1 MALHSDTS
9 ASGPHSSSLLHPHQG
24 HLPQYWQPC
33 SGFQRSTGAGDC
45 RQPQAPPPAS
55 LPHTHAGA
63 QQSGGL
69 SPAAD
74 GITQASSPQQPQC
87 CLAHPSQI
95 AVSWAP
101 GGLPKGLAS
110 DSSTKSR
117 GSPMRVPL
125 DRDMRRGQEVA
136 LRCWKWGQGW
146 GWGVGPT
153 GTLGRRKNRRMGR
166 EPEGWGNISLSTCQ
180 HLLTSELQG
189 LGPPVPG
196 GPCWGHGWPPPS

>member
-101 GGLPKGLAS
+101 GGLPKGLGLQH
-110 DSSTKSR
+110 KEQR
-117 GSPMRVPL
+117 GPHEGTP
-125 DRDMRRGQEVA
+125 
-136 LRCWKWGQGW
+136 GQGYVA
-146 GWGVGPT
+146 GTRSRTQVLEMGSRVRVGGGAS
-153 GTLGRRKNRRMGR
+153 GTLGRRKNRRMGT
-166 EPEGWGNISLSTCQ
+166 EPEGWGSILLSTCQ

-189 LGPPVPG
+189 LGPLVPG